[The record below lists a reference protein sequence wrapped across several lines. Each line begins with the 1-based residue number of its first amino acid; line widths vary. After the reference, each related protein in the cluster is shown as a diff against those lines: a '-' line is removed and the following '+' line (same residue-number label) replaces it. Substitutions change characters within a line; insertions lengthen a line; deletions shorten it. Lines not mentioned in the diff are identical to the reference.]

1 MSIGIIGL
9 GSMGAAMAHR
19 LLATGHQVTGY
30 NRTRAS
36 SEALAGDGLRIA
48 AEPADAFDTGVL
60 IFIVTGEAATE
71 ALLLPGGRLET
82 AGYPVG
88 ARAVPF

>member
-9 GSMGAAMAHR
+9 GAMGAAMAHC

-48 AEPADAFDTGVL
+48 AEPADVFGTGVL
-60 IFIVTGEAATE
+60 ISIVTGDAAT
-71 ALLLPGGRLET
+71 
-82 AGYPVG
+82 
-88 ARAVPF
+88 